1 MGFWSIDQWRR
12 AIGGGRRTVGGGG
25 SYLGHVGSWVLWY
38 LVMPLLPLLMYTLN
52 VGAISSE
59 VTPSPQ
65 NPSSLLEL
73 IITIAMVV
81 VIVMSGGSGS
91 LRRRQNSDDDTFIQ
105 RHLGNGDPLPLNLNQ
120 SSEANDHTSIM
131 TQGLDNVIGA
141 LTKIAEG
148 IRQYFCNADCNS
160 TNLNNVKV
168 LVVGH
173 FPPDNQNI
181 GIRGILHTWIT
192 TTFNMQTRSVEEESH
207 NVPPQNPS
215 IHEFFRTVSH
225 IMSIQYG
232 LAMDVASKVWGEITV
247 WVDILPITLPYNS
260 ANGSGTDLYNKTR

>member
-1 MGFWSIDQWRR
+1 
-12 AIGGGRRTVGGGG
+12 
-25 SYLGHVGSWVLWY
+25 
-38 LVMPLLPLLMYTLN
+38 MYTLN

-81 VIVMSGGSGS
+81 IIVMSGGSGMRR
-91 LRRRQNSDDDTFIQ
+91 RRRQNSDDATFIQ
-105 RHLGNGDPLPLNLNQ
+105 RHLRNRDRDPLPSNLDQ
-120 SSEANDHTSIM
+120 SSEANDHTSM
-131 TQGLDNVIGA
+131 RTQGLDNVIGA

-148 IRQYFCNADCNS
+148 IQQYFCNADCNS

-173 FPPDNQNI
+173 FPPDDQNI
-181 GIRGILHTWIT
+181 GIRGMLHTWIT
-192 TTFNMQTRSVEEESH
+192 TTFNMQSRSVEEESH

-232 LAMDVASKVWGEITV
+232 IAMDVASKVESCALAECSKIMMVVGIARE
-247 WVDILPITLPYNS
+247 D
-260 ANGSGTDLYNKTR
+260 